1 MAFWKETDKEK
12 IDYLLNYALHGW
24 RTPILKTPES
34 VGLVYEDVFF
44 PSMDGVPIEGWFI
57 PGTSN
62 KLIICNHFWPG
73 NRYGFAGHLE
83 NLGGFGGFEVNF
95 LNYYKHLH
103 DAGYNILTYDF
114 RNHGLS
120 GDANG
125 KTFGLGLFE
134 YRDVI
139 GSLQYVNSRSDTKR
153 MEKALMTICVGCD
166 ATIIGMDKHPEYF
179 KDVRAMIGLQP
190 VSARPF
196 LGKVVEL
203 MNLKTSSKEILQ
215 YIEDKYY
222 TTNGIH
228 LDDLSPI
235 KYAKSVTLPTKIF
248 QLRRD
253 YRSDIN
259 DVQAIYDNLG
269 SKEKELHWIEGSDER
284 FLAYNYFGE
293 FPELMLEW
301 FDKFFD

>member
-1 MAFWKETDKEK
+1 MKWKDSDKEK
-12 IDYLLNYALHGW
+12 IDGLLNYALHGW
-24 RTPILKTPES
+24 RTPVLKTPET
-34 VGLVYEDVFF
+34 VGLIYEDIFF

-57 PGTSN
+57 PGESD

-73 NRYGFAGHLE
+73 NRYGFAGHLDGL
-83 NLGGFGGFEVNF
+83 NGFGGFEVNF

-103 DAGYNILTYDF
+103 DEGYNILTYDF

-139 GSLQYVNSRSDTKR
+139 GSLQYVNSRQDTSK
-153 MEKALMTICVGCD
+153 MQKGLMTICVGCD
-166 ATIIGMDKHPEYF
+166 ATIIGMEKYPEYF
-179 KDVRAMIGLQP
+179 RDIKVMIGLQP
-190 VSARPF
+190 VSAKPF
-196 LGKVVEL
+196 LQKVVEL
-203 MNLKTSSKEILQ
+203 MKLETPTNEILE
-215 YIEDKYY
+215 YINNKYY
-222 TTNGIH
+222 TTNGLC

-235 KYAKSVTLPTKIF
+235 SYAKSVTTPTKIF

-253 YRSDIN
+253 FRTN
-259 DVQAIYDNLG
+259 VGDVQAIFDNLG
-269 SKEKELHWIEGSDER
+269 SKDKEIHWIEGSDER

-293 FPELMLEW
+293 FPDLMLEW
-301 FDKFFD
+301 FAKFFD

>member
-1 MAFWKETDKEK
+1 MNWKDSDKEQ
-12 IDYLLNYALHGW
+12 IDGLLNYALHGW
-24 RTPILKTPES
+24 RTPVLKTPET
-34 VGLVYEDVFF
+34 VGLIYEDIFF

-57 PGTSN
+57 PGESD

-73 NRYGFAGHLE
+73 NRYGFAGHLDGL
-83 NLGGFGGFEVNF
+83 NGFGGFEVNF

-103 DAGYNILTYDF
+103 DEGYNILTYDF

-139 GSLQYVNSRSDTKR
+139 GSLQYVNSRRDTSK
-153 MEKALMTICVGCD
+153 MQKGLMAICVGCD
-166 ATIIGMDKHPEYF
+166 ATIIGMEKYPDYF
-179 KDVRAMIGLQP
+179 RDIKVMIGLQP
-190 VSARPF
+190 VSAKPF
-196 LGKVVEL
+196 LQKVVEL
-203 MNLKTSSKEILQ
+203 MKLETPTNEILE
-215 YIEDKYY
+215 YINNKYY
-222 TTNGIH
+222 TTNGFC

-235 KYAKSVTLPTKIF
+235 SYAKSVTTPTKIF

-253 YRSDIN
+253 FRTN
-259 DVQAIYDNLG
+259 VGDVQAIFDNLG
-269 SKEKELHWIEGSDER
+269 SKDKEIHWIEGSDER

-293 FPELMLEW
+293 FPDLMLEW
-301 FDKFFD
+301 FAKFFD